1 MMCLEMVFKS
11 FNKQWVN
18 LQDNMF
24 TKEQISKVL
33 RRIQA
38 SIPKALMDKV
48 VYKEPVTPTIKKVA
62 ELALNENIP
71 EWKKDKLRTLLASG
85 DLDKTVEAENP
96 QVAQQIDN
104 YVQREIKKAI
114 KNKELPTKKQ
124 LKKIYEN

>member
-1 MMCLEMVFKS
+1 M
-11 FNKQWVN
+11 
-18 LQDNMF
+18 
-24 TKEQISKVL
+24 
-33 RRIQA
+33 RIQA

-96 QVAQQIDN
+96 QVAQQIDT
-104 YVQREIKKAI
+104 YVQREIRKAVRR
-114 KNKELPTKKQ
+114 KELPTKKQ